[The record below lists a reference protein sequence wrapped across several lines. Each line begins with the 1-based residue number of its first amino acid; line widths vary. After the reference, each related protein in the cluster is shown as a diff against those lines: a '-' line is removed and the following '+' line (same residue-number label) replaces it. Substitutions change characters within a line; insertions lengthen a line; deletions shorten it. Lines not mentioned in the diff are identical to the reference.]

1 MSIPMLHRKSSSGL
15 RSLAINA
22 RADLLGGLSQRELWG
37 RLGFREVRRRYLRT
51 KIGPFWSTLTFL
63 VYILAISIVGAGLW
77 GLDITTYL
85 PFLVSGMVVW
95 GFLSVLM
102 NESCLIFT
110 QGALLFSNA
119 RMDYSV
125 LAYALVWKNFV
136 LFLHNMAVWFLVV
149 LYNPAILD
157 WATLLAIPGMVMV
170 LANAVWIALL
180 LGLICLRFRDVQ
192 QLVLSAT
199 TIGMLVTPLFW
210 PPERLPPGLTRLFFV
225 QLNPIY
231 RLIDVVR
238 TPLMGG
244 VPTAASY
251 AAVLGITVCGWLVAY
266 FMFRKF
272 RMRISYWS

>member
-1 MSIPMLHRKSSSGL
+1 MLHRKSSSGL

-77 GLDITTYL
+77 GTDIKTYL

-251 AAVLGITVCGWLVAY
+251 AAVLGITVCGWLVTY

>member
-15 RSLAINA
+15 RSLATNA

-77 GLDITTYL
+77 GTDIKTYL

-125 LAYALVWKNFV
+125 LAYAAVWKNFF

-251 AAVLGITVCGWLVAY
+251 AAVLGITVCGWLVTY

>member
-1 MSIPMLHRKSSSGL
+1 MLHRKSSSGL

-77 GLDITTYL
+77 GTDIKTYL

-125 LAYALVWKNFV
+125 LAYAAVWKNFV

-251 AAVLGITVCGWLVAY
+251 AAVLGITVCGWLVTY

>member
-77 GLDITTYL
+77 GTDIKTYL

-170 LANAVWIALL
+170 LANGVWIALL

-251 AAVLGITVCGWLVAY
+251 AAVLGITVCGWLVTY

>member
-1 MSIPMLHRKSSSGL
+1 
-15 RSLAINA
+15 
-22 RADLLGGLSQRELWG
+22 
-37 RLGFREVRRRYLRT
+37 
-51 KIGPFWSTLTFL
+51 
-63 VYILAISIVGAGLW
+63 
-77 GLDITTYL
+77 
-85 PFLVSGMVVW
+85 
-95 GFLSVLM
+95 
-102 NESCLIFT
+102 
-110 QGALLFSNA
+110 
-119 RMDYSV
+119 
-125 LAYALVWKNFV
+125 
-136 LFLHNMAVWFLVV
+136 MAVWFLVV

-180 LGLICLRFRDVQ
+180 LGLVCLRFRDVQ

-231 RLIDVVR
+231 RLIEVVR

-251 AAVLGITVCGWLVAY
+251 AAVLGMTVCGWLVTY

>member
-1 MSIPMLHRKSSSGL
+1 MLHRKSSSGL
-15 RSLAINA
+15 RSLATNA

-77 GLDITTYL
+77 GTDIKTYL

-125 LAYALVWKNFV
+125 LAYAAVWKNFV

-251 AAVLGITVCGWLVAY
+251 AAVLGITVCGWLVTY

>member
-1 MSIPMLHRKSSSGL
+1 MLHRKSSSGL
-15 RSLAINA
+15 RSLATNA

-77 GLDITTYL
+77 GTDIKTYL

-251 AAVLGITVCGWLVAY
+251 AAVLGITVCGWLVTY

>member
-1 MSIPMLHRKSSSGL
+1 
-15 RSLAINA
+15 
-22 RADLLGGLSQRELWG
+22 
-37 RLGFREVRRRYLRT
+37 
-51 KIGPFWSTLTFL
+51 
-63 VYILAISIVGAGLW
+63 
-77 GLDITTYL
+77 
-85 PFLVSGMVVW
+85 
-95 GFLSVLM
+95 M

-125 LAYALVWKNFV
+125 LAYAQVWKQFI
-136 LFLHNMAVWFLVV
+136 LFLHNMAVWLLVV
-149 LYNPAILD
+149 LYNPAILE
-157 WATLLAIPGMVMV
+157 WATLLAIPGMVLV
-170 LANAVWIALL
+170 LANVVWITLL
-180 LGLICLRFRDVQ
+180 IGLVCLRFRDVQ

-210 PPERLPPGLTRLFFV
+210 PPDRLPPGLTRLFFV

-231 RLIDVVR
+231 RLIDIVR

-251 AAVLGITVCGWLVAY
+251 AAVIGITVCGWTLTY

-272 RMRISYWS
+272 RGRISYWS

>member
-1 MSIPMLHRKSSSGL
+1 MSISMLHRKTSSGL

-77 GLDITTYL
+77 GTDIKTYL

-110 QGALLFSNA
+110 QGTLLFSNA

-125 LAYALVWKNFV
+125 LAYAAVWKNFV

-238 TPLMGG
+238 APLMGG

-251 AAVLGITVCGWLVAY
+251 AAVLGITVCGWLVTY